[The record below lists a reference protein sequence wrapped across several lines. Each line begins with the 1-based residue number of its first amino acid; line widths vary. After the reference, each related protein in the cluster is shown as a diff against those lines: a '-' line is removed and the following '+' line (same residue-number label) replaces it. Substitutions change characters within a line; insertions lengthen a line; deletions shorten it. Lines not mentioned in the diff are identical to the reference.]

1 METTFSIIIPHKN
14 STDLLER
21 LLNSIPTRND
31 IQIIVV
37 DDNSDHSKVD
47 FDNLPG
53 KDRPEI
59 EYIFLTK
66 EQSNG
71 AGRARNVGLEH
82 AKGKWLLF
90 ADADDFYTENL
101 SYILDK
107 YANDN
112 ATDIVYLNART
123 YYADGTIEGLPC
135 NRYIRNYLNK
145 KSYSEMVLRYNV
157 WTPWTRMVKRELVEK
172 YNIQYEEVPLAN
184 DTVFC
189 LLCSKYSKV
198 IAAEEAIIYNYYKP
212 AQGSLTEIKA
222 VKPETYKFRLDV
234 IKKVNNIYNEVGYK
248 YKLSYMYFIIN
259 LYRRKKLHLYKDIVQ
274 RCRKEYDYPSFKDT
288 IAAFRL
294 IYAKFFKII

>member
-31 IQIIVV
+31 LQIIIV

-53 KDRPEI
+53 KDRAGV

-66 EQSNG
+66 EESNG
-71 AGRARNVGLEH
+71 AGRARNKGLER
-82 AKGKWLLF
+82 AMGKWLLF

-107 YANDN
+107 YADDN
-112 ATDIVYLNART
+112 ITDIVYLNAQV
-123 YYADGTIEGLPC
+123 YYSNGSIGSLPC
-135 NRYIRNYLNK
+135 NRYIKNYINGK
-145 KSYSEMVLRYNV
+145 HYSDMVIKYNM
-157 WTPWTRMVKRELVEK
+157 WTPWTRMVKRELVERH
-172 YNIQYEEVPLAN
+172 NIQYEEVPLAN

-189 LLCSKYSKV
+189 LLCSKYSNI
-198 IAAEEAIIYNYYKP
+198 IAVEEIIVYNYYKQ
-212 AQGSLTEIKA
+212 AQGSQTENKA
-222 VKPETYKFRLDV
+222 VKPETYKYRLEV
-234 IKKVNNIYNEVGYK
+234 IKKVNNIYKEVGYK
-248 YKLSYMYFIIN
+248 YKLSYLYFIIN
-259 LYRRKKLHLYKDIVQ
+259 LHRRKKAHLYKNIIKK
-274 RCRKEYDYPSFKDT
+274 CRKEYGYPSLKDT

-294 IYAKFFKII
+294 IYAKLFKII